1 MKTDKNTVIGFTL
14 MGIMLIVLFWYN
26 NKQNQASMT
35 ERKRLEDSTAR
46 ANEAKITPAMREKA
60 KADSLR
66 NDTSRRVASSGD
78 FGTGAAIG
86 QEQLVTVE
94 NELMKV
100 TFTNKGGNVK
110 FVALK
115 NYKSFDSSLVTLGS
129 NKDRLGYAINTGKMA
144 VQTNDLFFPAPAVA
158 KNADGSQTVTYSLK
172 DSTGKAV
179 QHVFT
184 IRPNQYLVDWN
195 VDIDHADQLLNGSLN
210 INWHV
215 ETQQHEK
222 SARYERAQMSN
233 ICFSEDKEFDYIS
246 AKTERKFEKPVQWVG
261 AVQQFFNTTLITKK
275 DFNSGDVKWARHMVD
290 TSKLLATVDAS
301 LQAKVSGNQVSF
313 PMQLYYGPNDYKV
326 LKNQAAPEMDKIIN
340 LGRDMYSFVRP
351 INKYIIMPVFNF
363 FSSFVTNY
371 GWVILLLT
379 LFIRLLTAP
388 LTYGSYL
395 NGAKMKILRPE
406 LDELKKKYKDD
417 QQGFAMAQMQFNK
430 EAGVNMLGGCLPALL
445 QIPIFFA
452 LYSFFNSNIALRGQE
467 FLWSKD
473 LSAFDAVISWKTEIW
488 GLSWALNNH
497 VSLFTITAVI
507 TSFLIS
513 IYNMSMT
520 PTQDNPALKYMPY
533 IFPFILFFVFNGLPS
548 ALTWYYTVSNLIT
561 LGLQFVIQNYIIDHD
576 KIVAKIEEKRKAPK
590 KGPSKWQERMQ
601 QMQETQKKMQEMK
614 NRSQNKK

>member
-1 MKTDKNTVIGFTL
+1 MKDKNTVIGFTL
-14 MGIMLIVLFWYN
+14 MGIMLLVLFWYN
-26 NKQNQASMT
+26 NKQSQATM
-35 ERKRLEDSTAR
+35 A
-46 ANEAKITPAMREKA
+46 ANEDKR
-60 KADSLR
+60 KADSIAKAASIPPEQKE
-66 NDTSRRVASSGD
+66 NDSIAKLKRDTANKIDEAGVFVSAGM
-78 FGTGAAIG
+78 GK
-86 QEQLVTVE
+86 EELVTIE

-100 TFTNKGGNVK
+100 TFSNKGGRVK

-129 NKDRLGYAINTGKMA
+129 NNDKLGYAINTGKTA
-144 VQTNDLFFPAPAVA
+144 AQTNDLYFPHSPVV
-158 KNADGSQTVTYSLK
+158 KNADGSQSITYSLK
-172 DSTGKAV
+172 DSTGSKSV
-179 QHVFT
+179 EHVFT
-184 IRPNQYLVDWN
+184 IKPNEYLVDWN
-195 VDIDHADQLLNGSLN
+195 VSMNGANQLLTNGSLN
-210 INWHV
+210 INWHI

-233 ICFSEDKEFDYIS
+233 ICFSEEKEFDYIS

-275 DFNSGDVKWARHMVD
+275 DFTSGDVKWARNTVD
-290 TSKLLATVDAS
+290 TSKLLATVDAN
-301 LQAKVSGNQVSF
+301 LQAKVSGSNLNF

-363 FSSFVTNY
+363 FASFVKSY

-417 QQGFAMAQMQFNK
+417 QQGFAMAQMKFNK

-452 LYSFFNSNIALRGQE
+452 LYSFFNSNIALRGE
-467 FLWSKD
+467 SFLWSND
-473 LSAFDAVISWKTEIW
+473 LSAFDAVISWKSEIW

-497 VSLFTITAVI
+497 ISLFTITAVI

-561 LGLQFVIQNYIIDHD
+561 LGLQFTIQNYIINHD
-576 KIVAKIEEKRKAPK
+576 KVVAKIEEKRKAPK

-601 QMQETQKKMQEMK
+601 QMQETQKKMQDMK